1 VELGDMLRKFR
12 LQRNLTLAELS
23 EKSGV
28 SISFISQVENGKNMP
43 SLETLK
49 ALAKAL
55 HITIEVLVLTNSISP
70 EEEQEFLLQL
80 KNDPEMKDIW
90 DQIKDMPPQQKAEVA
105 RIIRLWKAQNKL

>member
-1 VELGDMLRKFR
+1 MLKRVR
-12 LQRNLTLAELS
+12 LQRNFTLAELS
-23 EKSGV
+23 EKAGV

-43 SLETLK
+43 SVETLK
-49 ALAKAL
+49 QLADAL
-55 HITIEVLVLTNSISP
+55 HISLEVLVPNKNVRP